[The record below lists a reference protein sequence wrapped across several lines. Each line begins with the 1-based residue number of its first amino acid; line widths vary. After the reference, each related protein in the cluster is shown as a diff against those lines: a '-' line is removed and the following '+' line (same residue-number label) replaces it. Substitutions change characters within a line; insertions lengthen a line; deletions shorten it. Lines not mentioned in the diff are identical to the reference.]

1 MNRIRLFLFIYF
13 CLYVGINNRIINSQ
27 YSQNHKYCLKSEEP
41 SFWESLNS
49 VLENMNTIMFNAGNI
64 LENFYGN
71 DLPYDDRLRA
81 NRERENEFQQNNP
94 RAYLRGIAYKL
105 NFNCFLYDKRIDM
118 LDDGTI
124 KETPYN
130 IRPLK

>member
-13 CLYVGINNRIINSQ
+13 CLYIGINNRIINSQ
-27 YSQNHKYCLKSEEP
+27 YSQNHKYCAKSEEP
-41 SFWESLNS
+41 SFWESLNN
-49 VLENMNTIMFNAGNI
+49 VLDDMNTIMFNAGNI
-64 LENFYGN
+64 LGNYYGN
-71 DLPYDDRLRA
+71 DLPYPDRLRA
-81 NRERENEFQQNNP
+81 NRERGDEFQQNNP
-94 RAYLRGIAYKL
+94 RAYLRGIAYQL
-105 NFNCFLYDKRIDM
+105 NVNCFLYDKRIDM